1 MNGPGENRVK
11 RAPQQPSSLP
21 VTEEVAGTQTI
32 ARSLSVLRVL
42 RDAQEDVGVTE
53 IARGLG
59 LNASTTHRILK
70 ALVAAGYVAQ
80 NAQSER
86 YRLGREA
93 FLLGQAA
100 RRTLGLEAA
109 MKLLERLAAESGESV
124 NLVIREGNAGLVVL
138 RVESRHPLRFTQ
150 PTGTRIPLYCTSSG
164 KALLAFA
171 ADYRAE
177 VAGLDDMQRLT
188 PSTLTTPAELLADLE
203 QIRTRGFSVNRAERI
218 PGVCGIAAPVLD
230 PQGLAIAA
238 LAVQGPEIRIPEDR
252 IPALGALVTE
262 IAQAVRDTIPA
273 GYQL

>member
-1 MNGPGENRVK
+1 MKSAR
-11 RAPQQPSSLP
+11 QPSSLP

-42 RDAQEDVGVTE
+42 RDAEQDLGVTE

-80 NAQSER
+80 NTQSER

-93 FLLGQAA
+93 FLLGHAA

-109 MKLLERLAAESGESV
+109 MTSLERLAEETGESV
-124 NLVIREGNAGLVVL
+124 NLVIRDGSAGLVVL

-177 VAGLDDMQRLT
+177 VAALPDLRQLT
-188 PSTLTTPAELLADLE
+188 STTLTSPQQLLLDLE
-203 QIRTRGFSVNRAERI
+203 RTRERGFSVNRAERI

-230 PQGLAIAA
+230 AHGLAIAA
-238 LAVQGPEIRIPEDR
+238 LAVQGPEVRIPDDR
-252 IPALGALVTE
+252 IPALGALVIE
-262 IAQAVRDTIPA
+262 IAQAVRDAIPA
-273 GYQL
+273 GYQI